1 MTGKKESWEKI
12 SYRENSIGEHRIF
25 RQSLKFTVLWERE
38 REMKLKESK
47 SEILYPPRSH

>member
-1 MTGKKESWEKI
+1 MKGKKESWEKI

-38 REMKLKESK
+38 RNEAKRKQK
-47 SEILYPPRSH
+47 